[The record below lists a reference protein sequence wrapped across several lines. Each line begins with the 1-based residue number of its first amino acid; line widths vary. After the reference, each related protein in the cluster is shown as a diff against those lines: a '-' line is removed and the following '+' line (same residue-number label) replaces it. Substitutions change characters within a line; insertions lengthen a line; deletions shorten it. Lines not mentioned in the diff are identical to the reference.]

1 MRPSIDKYCI
11 TNKSKRYSFS
21 QFEEK
26 ERSKYL
32 AQAFLKLS
40 LWNYTIF
47 DTQFEQARCIVVV
60 VV

>member
-1 MRPSIDKYCI
+1 LHNKQEQKILFLSI
-11 TNKSKRYSFS
+11 
-21 QFEEK
+21 EEK
-26 ERSKYL
+26 ERSKNL

-47 DTQFEQARCIVVV
+47 DTQFEQARCIVISYVV